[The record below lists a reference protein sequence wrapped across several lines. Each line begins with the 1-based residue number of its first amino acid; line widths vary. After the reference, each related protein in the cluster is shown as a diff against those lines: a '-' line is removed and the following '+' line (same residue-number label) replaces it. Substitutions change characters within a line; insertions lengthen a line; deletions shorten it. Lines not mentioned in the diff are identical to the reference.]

1 MWRVAGSEMGGTI
14 KDFTRLLLK
23 SHPSTPSPR
32 LNFHSTHSQ
41 PCRRSSSHPHPA
53 AALTRTAN
61 QYRTLIHPPHTRD
74 TTPFP
79 HQHHTTTLLAFRVV
93 ELTTLPPQYT
103 DEVAVTVA
111 PVVATLTTVP
121 TTGTTLTV
129 TIVVPIALPP
139 DTVPTPM
146 YAFLSHSYLLTALA
160 DLDGKFQHG
169 AYRYQTGA
177 TTSPRSNYYRSSPSL
192 GERILSFFG
201 LGSGSRYVD
210 RYGRPIDSR
219 GRSKYK

>member
-1 MWRVAGSEMGGTI
+1 MTPIGGAGVWRGREGGGQTEKKKGKGRWLIRRSGADCGHEGPGMWRVAGSEMGETI

-103 DEVAVTVA
+103 DGVAVTVA

-146 YAFLSHSYLLTALA
+146 YAFLSHST
-160 DLDGKFQHG
+160 F
-169 AYRYQTGA
+169 
-177 TTSPRSNYYRSSPSL
+177 
-192 GERILSFFG
+192 
-201 LGSGSRYVD
+201 
-210 RYGRPIDSR
+210 
-219 GRSKYK
+219 